1 MGKKIGVNKWAEAGA
16 RRGGR
21 CARLACTKLRLC
33 FRLYKLRRAFYSR
46 NAQFDEKIQLCDVLC
61 RTEISPCLP
70 PTAERVPLFFV
81 CRVASVRPAAASPKY
96 SPGIAV
102 NDSPLA
108 RARVRWFLFFAFT
121 SSPDV
126 RNLLNLSSFRVK
138 AFDLHLHHRPFLF
151 GTSGFLK
158 TIPLKSK
165 PFARIEGGGG
175 VMQRVKGKNKKP
187 SHQTC

>member
-1 MGKKIGVNKWAEAGA
+1 MG
-16 RRGGR
+16 RGGRPSRGWR
-21 CARLACTKLRLC
+21 CARLACTKLRHC
-33 FRLYKLRRAFYSR
+33 FRLYKLRRTFYSR

-70 PTAERVPLFFV
+70 AAAERIPLFFA
-81 CRVASVRPAAASPKY
+81 CRLASVRPPAANPKHN
-96 SPGIAV
+96 PGIAV

-126 RNLLNLSSFRVK
+126 RNLLNLSLFGVK
-138 AFDLHLHHRPFLF
+138 AFDLHLHRRPFLS
-151 GTSGFLK
+151 GTSGLLK

-165 PFARIEGGGG
+165 PFARIEGGRGCDAEG
-175 VMQRVKGKNKKP
+175 EGKK
-187 SHQTC
+187 